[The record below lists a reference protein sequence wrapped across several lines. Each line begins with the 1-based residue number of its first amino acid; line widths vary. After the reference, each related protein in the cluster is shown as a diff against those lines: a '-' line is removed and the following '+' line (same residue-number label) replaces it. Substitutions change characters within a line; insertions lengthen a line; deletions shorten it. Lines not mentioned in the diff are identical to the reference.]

1 MSDNLV
7 EIYMNYRINR
17 MLKYGLTIMHS
28 DDSFL
33 SECLSNYLRT
43 YINSSY
49 YRIFDT
55 VSTNN
60 YDDKVLLEEIEGK
73 RLEML
78 DDLSNYELIDTNE
91 VYEEK
96 IKTINTSSKIVPFLI
111 KLDLLRFEDKDE
123 AVIKIKDLLERD
135 SFVREL
141 LLENTVKLVS
151 LVNETKEKMDEFFLR
166 KDTYFS
172 LDYPLFKDRDNYVW
186 VNINNDVKLLQDN
199 YKKSLVER
207 VYRDKKIQ
215 EDKLDLKI
223 KKFIKQLLFDLY
235 NGMDLYDKY
244 FIEIEDSL
252 FEDRKDIEKYFVM
265 LDNPLIKRYL
275 TLAISTDSFNS
286 NQAFIKKYGFSI
298 ACIQDFSHINDV
310 DTKLTN
316 LDNSLVFDF
325 VIVKAFKDK
334 DYNTFM
340 KYTPVNMRDILFNKE
355 V

>member
-33 SECLSNYLRT
+33 SECLSKYLKT

-73 RLEML
+73 RLEFL

-111 KLDLLRFEDKDE
+111 KLDLLRFENKDE

-135 SFVREL
+135 SFIREL
-141 LLENTVKLVS
+141 LLEKTVKLVS

-172 LDYPLFKDRDNYVW
+172 LDYYVW

-215 EDKLDLKI
+215 EDKLELKI

-275 TLAISTDSFNS
+275 TLAISSDSFNS
-286 NQAFIKKYGFSI
+286 NQAFLKKFGFSI

-325 VIVKAFKDK
+325 VIVKAFKDN

-340 KYTPVNMRDILFNKE
+340 KYTPVNMKDILFNKE